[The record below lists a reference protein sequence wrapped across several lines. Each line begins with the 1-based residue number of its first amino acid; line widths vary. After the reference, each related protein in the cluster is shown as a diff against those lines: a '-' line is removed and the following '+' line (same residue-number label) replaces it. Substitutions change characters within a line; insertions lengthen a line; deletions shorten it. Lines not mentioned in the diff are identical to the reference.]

1 MALRAGYYG
10 IKKKILE
17 KVNAL
22 PGIKT
27 IGTGLSLSSNGVL
40 SASAW
45 LEVPA
50 TRISLLNTNKVNP
63 RNVKVFEQPINSTTA
78 LLHIE
83 FDADVTS
90 GETLD
95 YMQISGVKAL
105 INTAGSASFRPL
117 VWARKTDSSLDVINS
132 YVINDEGGAYVARF
146 SAELTGISRFMM
158 SADML
163 VAKSE

>member
-10 IKKKILE
+10 LKKRLLN

-27 IGTGLSLSSNGVL
+27 IGDGLSLSSDGVL

-45 LEVPA
+45 SEVPA
-50 TRISLLNTNKVNP
+50 ASITWLNTSKVNP
-63 RNVKVFEQPINSTTA
+63 KNFKIFEQPIDSTTA

-83 FDADVTS
+83 FDADVTD

-95 YMQISGVKAL
+95 YMSINGVKAL
-105 INTAGSASFRPL
+105 LNTAGGAVFRPL
-117 VWARKTDSSLDVINS
+117 VWARKSDSSLDLINS
-132 YVINDEGGAYVARF
+132 YVLNDEGGAFITRF
-146 SAELTGISRFMM
+146 AAELTGITRFMM